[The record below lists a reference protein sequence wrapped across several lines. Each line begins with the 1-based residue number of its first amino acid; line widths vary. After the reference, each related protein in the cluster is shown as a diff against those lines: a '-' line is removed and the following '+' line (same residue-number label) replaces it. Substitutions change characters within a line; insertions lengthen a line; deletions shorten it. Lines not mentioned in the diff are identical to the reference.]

1 MMNWLS
7 GMGQSNR
14 KSESL
19 VDTTVKQI
27 ESLSITGKQQVRE
40 MANTFREMDSKIM
53 TLKSEKEFLCRAL
66 KRYEISNQSYNNK
79 DRKIMLCEEGTQTE
93 SDVETSL
100 SMEND
105 ILRSRNKDL
114 ERSISDLEGRLKQEV
129 APSGGNILTNVACTA
144 LFPEEKYFPVGSD
157 LKEQYEALLVEY
169 EKVCKERENIKRDKD
184 IANNEIRKLGADL
197 VEAKTSHKQI
207 EDRHRKQVEE
217 LKRQLEI
224 LNEDVIESDK
234 QRESDKNESRTAFYR
249 IQSDNQR
256 LSGII
261 REHEHTI
268 KEFKDG
274 IAGKINQLDRQ
285 EANIIKLKQEIK
297 DNNILLEQK
306 AIQVKANE
314 GQENELNTMIVQ
326 LRGNIQVTEKQ
337 LNLHLSKLK
346 IIQNERDDLKAENDR
361 FKTELKTFS
370 QLEDRYTIRGNVI
383 EDKKIEIDKMGKE
396 LKQKEIQLNILQK
409 ELGDVSKKLK
419 NELSLESVNVQ
430 NGKTRINE
438 LEHTVT
444 QLENKLEEVKSVKDE
459 LETRQLLVTQEKS
472 NLERRMAELV
482 NKYENL
488 STKNAALVQEIA
500 SLKQE
505 KEKIAAR
512 ALKKCISFHC
522 VLKQPQSDQAVGG
535 IVSLLQQQFGNVDLE
550 IIEEAKRGK
559 NVPLL
564 VVLYNLS
571 RLTDDAKGALRDIEA
586 SSDVALVVLHS
597 KDVLKPSEQIL
608 TLSNVDFRKLGIIVD
623 MGFISAK
630 GIISNDLTSNGVK
643 QLVGFINKF

>member
-1 MMNWLS
+1 M
-7 GMGQSNR
+7 
-14 KSESL
+14 
-19 VDTTVKQI
+19 
-27 ESLSITGKQQVRE
+27 
-40 MANTFREMDSKIM
+40 F
-53 TLKSEKEFLCRAL
+53 
-66 KRYEISNQSYNNK
+66 YE
-79 DRKIMLCEEGTQTE
+79 EETQTE

-157 LKEQYEALLVEY
+157 LKEQYEAVLAEY

-224 LNEDVIESDK
+224 LKEDVMESDK

-306 AIQVKANE
+306 AIQMKAKE

-346 IIQNERDDLKAENDR
+346 IIQNERDDLKAKNDR

-438 LEHTVT
+438 LKHTVT

-459 LETRQLLVTQEKS
+459 LETRQLLVTQEKY

-488 STKNAALVQEIA
+488 STKNGKILEHLYTLY
-500 SLKQE
+500 SLFDLIFENGENNIDMFYVIIMKT
-505 KEKIAAR
+505 KV
-512 ALKKCISFHC
+512 LSGMGDISRF
-522 VLKQPQSDQAVGG
+522 
-535 IVSLLQQQFGNVDLE
+535 SLSYLDSF
-550 IIEEAKRGK
+550 
-559 NVPLL
+559 
-564 VVLYNLS
+564 VVLL
-571 RLTDDAKGALRDIEA
+571 
-586 SSDVALVVLHS
+586 
-597 KDVLKPSEQIL
+597 LKIL
-608 TLSNVDFRKLGIIVD
+608 NYFSCQCFDFKR
-623 MGFISAK
+623 
-630 GIISNDLTSNGVK
+630 TY
-643 QLVGFINKF
+643 